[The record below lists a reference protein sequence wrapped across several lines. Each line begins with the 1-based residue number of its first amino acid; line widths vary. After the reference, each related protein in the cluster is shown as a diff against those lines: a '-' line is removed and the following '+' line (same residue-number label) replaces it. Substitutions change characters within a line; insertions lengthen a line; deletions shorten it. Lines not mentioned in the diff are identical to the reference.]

1 MNREI
6 LCVGEIL
13 WDALPDGL
21 FLGGAPFNVA
31 CHLHA
36 LGTDVA
42 FASRVGDDT
51 LGEEALRRLRARGLG
66 ADLMQID
73 GSLPT
78 GFVRVALDSTGEPEY
93 EIVEPAAWDAITF
106 TDALH
111 QHADR
116 AAALVYG
123 SLAQRA
129 ATSRQTIQELTQSA
143 ALCVFDVNLRP
154 PFIDRTVIEHALRA
168 ADVVKCNLDELERLQ
183 SWFGLSGDRSLGLDD
198 LAVDFDCE
206 AICVTGGAD
215 GAWLW
220 RHGEQWHHP
229 GYEVEVADTVGAGD
243 AFLAALLSGLIDGP
257 DGEALLT
264 LANRLGAYVA
274 SRDGALPAYSVGTLA
289 DIADL
294 SLPLTADARA

>member
-78 GFVRVALDSTGEPEY
+78 GFVRVALDATGEPEY
-93 EIVEPAAWDAITF
+93 EIVEPAAWDAITLS
-106 TDALH
+106 DALS

-123 SLAQRA
+123 SLARWARLPYTRA
-129 ATSRQTIQELTQSA
+129 AARSA
-143 ALCVFDVNLRP
+143 C
-154 PFIDRTVIEHALRA
+154 
-168 ADVVKCNLDELERLQ
+168 
-183 SWFGLSGDRSLGLDD
+183 
-198 LAVDFDCE
+198 
-206 AICVTGGAD
+206 
-215 GAWLW
+215 
-220 RHGEQWHHP
+220 
-229 GYEVEVADTVGAGD
+229 
-243 AFLAALLSGLIDGP
+243 
-257 DGEALLT
+257 
-264 LANRLGAYVA
+264 
-274 SRDGALPAYSVGTLA
+274 
-289 DIADL
+289 
-294 SLPLTADARA
+294 

>member
-78 GFVRVALDSTGEPEY
+78 GFVRVALDATGEPEY
-93 EIVEPAAWDAITF
+93 EIVEPAAWDAITLS
-106 TDALH
+106 DALS

-129 ATSRQTIQELTQSA
+129 ATSRQTIQELTQAA

-154 PFIDRTVIEHALRA
+154 PFIDRTVIEHSLRA
-168 ADVVKCNLDELERLQ
+168 ADVVKCNVDELARLQ
-183 SWFGLSGDRSLGLDD
+183 SWFDLPGDRADGLGA
-198 LAVDFDCE
+198 LAAAFECE
-206 AICVTGGAD
+206 TVCVTGGAE

-220 RHGEQWHHP
+220 RRGAQWHHP
-229 GYEVEVADTVGAGD
+229 GYEVAVADTVGAGD
-243 AFLAALLSGLIDGP
+243 AFLAALLAGLLDDCDG
-257 DGEALLT
+257 DTLLEF
-264 LANRLGAYVA
+264 ANRLGAYVA
-274 SRDGALPAYSVGTLA
+274 SRDGALPAYSVEALA
-289 DIADL
+289 DVADL
-294 SLPLTADARA
+294 SLSLPADPPA